1 MDKTAVRN
9 MMLRVASQ
17 FKSGELFSSPLVL
30 WILLFSLFEPESLG
44 VLLPPVSAIFNLCKM
59 LTCCALIVYAVLR
72 RKVST
77 LCLALATFQAYL
89 VIVTLFQG
97 GRVVD
102 TIKAMASVV
111 TICLVI
117 DVANEVGAFW
127 SALRV
132 TRNYLLVWAIA
143 SFVLTL
149 IFPQGMYLA
158 GAPES
163 YANSNALRENAIR
176 FFLGHKN
183 QIVPFLFPGYLS
195 AGVIGLHSK
204 NKKDEAKSWLML
216 LVMCATATIVDS
228 MTSVLLCFYLGIVY
242 LVISRGR
249 LRHLNVIGV
258 LSFVGVIDVG
268 ISLFRAQELVAP
280 LFRLMGRNATL
291 SNRTTIWEGAIKA
304 IGASPLFGHGVA
316 QNTVTAK
323 DFAGFNTAHN
333 MYLTTTYYGG
343 VVGIIAFV
351 ACVYVALKDLSRNK
365 TIESDFM
372 LLAVCGLL
380 LMGVVESLG
389 IGFTTIAFPLAAAFN
404 YSAQLE
410 TRSAERL
417 L

>member
-1 MDKTAVRN
+1 MV
-9 MMLRVASQ
+9 LRVASQ
-17 FKSGELFSSPLVL
+17 LKSGELFSSPLVL

-132 TRNYLLVWAIA
+132 TRDYLLVWAIVSLA
-143 SFVLTL
+143 LAL
-149 IFPQGMYLA
+149 IFPKGMYLA
-158 GAPES
+158 GSPES
-163 YANSNALRENAIR
+163 YANSNALRENAVR

-195 AGVIGLHSK
+195 AGAISLHSK
-204 NKKDEAKSWLML
+204 NKKDEAKSWVML
-216 LVMCATATIVDS
+216 VVMCATAIVVDS
-228 MTSVLLCFYLGIVY
+228 MTSVLLCIYLGIAY
-242 LVISRGR
+242 ILISHGR
-249 LRHLNVIGV
+249 LCHLSVIGA
-258 LSFVGVIDVG
+258 LSFVGVVDVG
-268 ISLFRAQELVAP
+268 ISLFRAQELIAP

-291 SNRTTIWEGAIKA
+291 SNRTTIWDGAIKA
-304 IGASPLFGHGVA
+304 IGMSPLFGHGVA
-316 QNTVTAK
+316 QNSITAK

-333 MYLTTTYYGG
+333 MYLTTAYYGG
-343 VVGIIAFV
+343 FFGIVAYV
-351 ACVYVALKDLSRNK
+351 ACIYLALRDLSRSGAV
-365 TIESDFM
+365 ESKFI
-372 LLAVCGLL
+372 LLAICGLL

-389 IGFTTIAFPLAAAFN
+389 IGFTTIVFPLAVAFN
-404 YSAQLE
+404 CSGQLE
-410 TRSAERL
+410 KRSNERL